1 MWLPRPSAREVSF
14 LPFIQGP
21 SDVGVI
27 PSCQDWF
34 VESGRKCPRCGR
46 SSKTAE
52 FGWRDSSHTRPQ
64 SFCKDCTRIAWR
76 LWYGDEKNKSK
87 HLAQLSRR
95 RQRRIQRNQQILA
108 ELKNRPCA
116 DCGRLFPTY
125 VMDFDHVGEK
135 TGEVSSFVY
144 TSSTERL
151 LDEASKCDVVC
162 ANCHR
167 ERTYQR
173 LTQQRHESGEQGRGL
188 SRSE

>member
-1 MWLPRPSAREVSF
+1 
-14 LPFIQGP
+14 
-21 SDVGVI
+21 
-27 PSCQDWF
+27 
-34 VESGRKCPRCGR
+34 
-46 SSKTAE
+46 
-52 FGWRDSSHTRPQ
+52 
-64 SFCKDCTRIAWR
+64 
-76 LWYGDEKNKSK
+76 
-87 HLAQLSRR
+87 
-95 RQRRIQRNQQILA
+95 
-108 ELKNRPCA
+108 
-116 DCGRLFPTY
+116 
-125 VMDFDHVGEK
+125 MDFDHVGEK